1 MIETVYND
9 DKSILIKC
17 KIDENRIYIT
27 ASPTELYPETVFKTA
42 SWFRGQHILL
52 EIVASLNTTLTIDT
66 FYSRRILCHLVRKI
80 PNHTLVQL
88 EAFGGH
94 PAHKKIYECESVSK
108 SPDAMRDEL
117 IAFSTT
123 AYYNIYEAYGSNIP
137 DSIIK
142 NKWVHLKTNILLKS
156 YYERNFGFRLCKD
169 VCDFMCATKEE
180 ILAHCTTYCEEFL
193 EYKEIS

>member
-42 SWFRGQHILL
+42 SWFRGQHMLL
-52 EIVASLNTTLTIDT
+52 EIVASLNTILTIDT

-117 IAFSTT
+117 RNLNFPPNPKTKRFKFWAIDGIYNLKNSTSR
-123 AYYNIYEAYGSNIP
+123 A
-137 DSIIK
+137 
-142 NKWVHLKTNILLKS
+142 H
-156 YYERNFGFRLCKD
+156 
-169 VCDFMCATKEE
+169 
-180 ILAHCTTYCEEFL
+180 ILAYCRG
-193 EYKEIS
+193 K